1 MVALFNYFT
10 KITSWFLWAMVARS
24 KFHYE
29 DRTRQGRKI
38 KGKAIVISN
47 HTSVWDFGALM
58 FLFPFRILRC
68 VVAEIMY
75 KKNPFMT
82 FFLKG
87 LGSVR
92 VDRNNPDFAFIGK
105 CKSILEKGGI
115 VEIFPESRINATP
128 DEGLLPFKP
137 SVTYLALETGAPII
151 PVYTDGR
158 YFTKERNHI
167 VVGAPID
174 VRQLYDESRSEKEN
188 IAVIT
193 QYLRGKIHE
202 LRNQIP
208 SEAEKNQGK

>member
-1 MVALFNYFT
+1 MVRLFNCFVKLT
-10 KITSWFLWAMVARS
+10 AWPIWAVVARS

-29 DRTRQGRKI
+29 DRARQGRKI

-82 FFLKG
+82 FFLNG
-87 LGSVR
+87 LGSIR

-105 CKSILEKGGI
+105 CTSILEKGGV
-115 VEIFPESRINATP
+115 VEIYPESRINDFP
-128 DEGLLPFKP
+128 DQDLLPFKP
-137 SVTYLALETGAPII
+137 SVTYLALESGAPII
-151 PVYTDGR
+151 PVYTDGN
-158 YFTKERNHI
+158 YFCKSRNHI

-174 VRQLYDESRSEKEN
+174 VRQLYDNSLSEKEN

-193 QYLRGKIHE
+193 QHLRGKIYE
-202 LRNQIP
+202 LRDQI
-208 SEAEKNQGK
+208 SQETEKN

>member
-10 KITSWFLWAMVARS
+10 KFTSWFLWAMVARS

-29 DRTRQGRKI
+29 DRARQSRKI

-105 CKSILEKGGI
+105 CASILEKGGI
-115 VEIFPESRINATP
+115 VEIYPESRINVTP
-128 DEGLLPFKP
+128 DKDLLPFKP
-137 SVTYLALETGAPII
+137 SVTYLALESGAPII
-151 PVYTDGR
+151 PVYTDGN
-158 YFTKERNHI
+158 YFGKGRNHI
-167 VVGAPID
+167 VVGTPID
-174 VRQLYDESRSEKEN
+174 VRQLYDESLSEKEN

-193 QYLRGKIHE
+193 QYLRGKIYE
-202 LRNQIP
+202 LRDQIP
-208 SEAEKNQGK
+208 QQTEKN